1 MVEYKCLRCGYIAKQ
16 RSHLK
21 NHLIRKNICKP
32 ILDDISIYSIK
43 GIYGFEITHNNSKL
57 TQNYSKLTQNDCR
70 LTQSNPSEIPQKPSK
85 IPKNPSKIP
94 QNPQNICKYCKKE
107 YSRYDNLKR
116 HYSTCKEKKKSE
128 QIVLYENNKI
138 TEMEKEIK
146 ELKEIIINQ
155 KNTNITNSNNNN
167 TTNINNTNN
176 IIINNL
182 GEENIE
188 YLKSKK
194 FMELLN
200 GIYGAIPKLIEDI
213 HFNPEHPE
221 NQNIK
226 YPNKKKPYLKVMKN
240 NKWQYMNKKTEVMDL
255 IDSKCYMLKDKYY
268 SILEKGKYKLSDVQR
283 SRIDSFL
290 SKYDNEDKRVIMD
303 LIDRTELI
311 LLNNN

>member
-1 MVEYKCLRCGYIAKQ
+1 MIEYVCIRCGYNASQ
-16 RSHLK
+16 RSNMK
-21 NHLIRKNICKP
+21 NHLNRKKKCKP
-32 ILDDISIYSIK
+32 LLDDISVESIK
-43 GIYGFEITHNNSKL
+43 EMYGFEITVNNTIF
-57 TQNYSKLTQNDCR
+57 TQNTTNI
-70 LTQSNPSEIPQKPSK
+70 TQSDTILNPQKSTK
-85 IPKNPSKIP
+85 IHKNSTKSP
-94 QNPQNICKYCKKE
+94 QKSTILCKYCDKIF
-107 YSRYDNLKR
+107 SRTDSLNR
-116 HYSTCKEKKKSE
+116 HYIICKEKKKSE

-138 TEMEKEIK
+138 IEMEKEIK

-155 KNTNITNSNNNN
+155 KNTNITNSNNNSN
-167 TTNINNTNN
+167 NNTNITNN

-226 YPNKKKPYLKVMKN
+226 YPNKKKPYLKIMKN
-240 NKWQYMNKKTEVMDL
+240 NKWQYMDKKTELMDL
-255 IDSKCYMLKDKYY
+255 IDSKCYMLKEKYY
-268 SILEKGKYKLSDVQR
+268 SILEKGKYKLSEVQR

-290 SKYDNEDKRVIMD
+290 SKYDNEDKRVIID
-303 LIDRTELI
+303 LIERTELV
-311 LLNNN
+311 LLTNG